1 MKNLDWI
8 NLGLALLNAAIGMES
23 FIKQDYAWACFSFAI
38 VGSSITF
45 FIVSLKNNKN

>member
-1 MKNLDWI
+1 MKDLNWI

-23 FIKQDYAWACFSFAI
+23 FLKEDYGWACVSFAI

-45 FIVSLKNNKN
+45 FVVGLKK